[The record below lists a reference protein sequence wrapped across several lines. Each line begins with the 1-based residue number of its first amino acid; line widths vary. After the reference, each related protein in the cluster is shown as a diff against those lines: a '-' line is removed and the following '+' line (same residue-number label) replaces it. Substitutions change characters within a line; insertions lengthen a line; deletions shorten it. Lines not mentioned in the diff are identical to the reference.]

1 MKLSFQDRID
11 WDEAKGAT
19 IPQLND
25 AEIDE
30 VLREYR
36 PTAENRCCECG
47 GTRVCPACVLTQI
60 IDQVRERA
68 NRLGAEHRRMAMLG
82 VEFGFRCGEKG
93 HNLDY
98 TMAKAIGLYDDAK
111 EFTRKMRNDG

>member
-1 MKLSFQDRID
+1 MKLSFEDRIE

-19 IPQLND
+19 IPQLTD

-60 IDQVRERA
+60 IDQVRSR
-68 NRLGAEHRRMAMLG
+68 HRHMAMIG
-82 VEFGFRCGEKG
+82 VEYGFRSGEKG

-98 TMAKAIGLYDDAK
+98 TMAKAGEIYDGAK
-111 EFTRKMRNDG
+111 EFVRKPKV

>member
-1 MKLSFQDRID
+1 MKLSFEDRIE

-19 IPQLND
+19 IPQLTD

-60 IDQVRERA
+60 IDQVRSR
-68 NRLGAEHRRMAMLG
+68 HRHMAMIG
-82 VEFGFRCGEKG
+82 VEYGFRSGEKG
-93 HNLDY
+93 RNLDY
-98 TMAKAIGLYDDAK
+98 TMAKAGEIYDGASK
-111 EFTRKMRNDG
+111 LKHQGFRPMRNDD

>member
-1 MKLSFQDRID
+1 MKLSFEDRIE

-19 IPQLND
+19 IPQLTD

-47 GTRVCPACVLTQI
+47 GTRVCPLRREGPQPRLH
-60 IDQVRERA
+60 DGEGRGDLRWRERVCPKTQSV
-68 NRLGAEHRRMAMLG
+68 R
-82 VEFGFRCGEKG
+82 
-93 HNLDY
+93 
-98 TMAKAIGLYDDAK
+98 
-111 EFTRKMRNDG
+111 